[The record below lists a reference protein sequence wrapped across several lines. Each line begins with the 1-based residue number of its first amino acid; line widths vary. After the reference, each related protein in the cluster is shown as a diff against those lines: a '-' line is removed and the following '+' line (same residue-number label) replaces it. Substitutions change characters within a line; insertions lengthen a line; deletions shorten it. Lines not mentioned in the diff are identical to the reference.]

1 VKEKLTKVTVTEL
14 DMWDVQPSFACGG
27 QLLIHQTTRF
37 GIWRSISYMSILAPV
52 PHDSSCVEDRSDVT
66 GNLGSIHNTRNQKQF
81 TGKFTGTRIQRQFI
95 TDVRPATQQL
105 YGTCSCEK
113 FDLCS
118 SNRRWDD
125 GSNKR
130 RLRMNGV
137 RELEWQGSE
146 IEQG

>member
-1 VKEKLTKVTVTEL
+1 MRGEGKAHESDGDGTRHVGCAAQFCVWGPTTYTSDHSLWYLAIHKL
-14 DMWDVQPSFACGG
+14 
-27 QLLIHQTTRF
+27 H
-37 GIWRSISYMSILAPV
+37 PV

-66 GNLGSIHNTRNQKQF
+66 GNLGSIHNTRNQKQS
-81 TGKFTGTRIQRQFI
+81 TGKFTGTGIQRQFI

-118 SNRRWDD
+118 SNRRWDN